1 MKQKIKK
8 LISFLE
14 DNQLE
19 LERLVFNKGKLSFQV
34 SNKLYEMVITA
45 TSGINQDD
53 RYKWYQEE
61 KAKLKD
67 SPITQEQVNKVI
79 NSVVKDE
86 WVFNP
91 FDYGFEE
98 GEIEDGD
105 NNFIAFIKY
114 PDISNHRVY
123 FIIKERYFNGTKC
136 FDFRKVEPMKH
147 HATHTFIKQ
156 NDKEYIES
164 VLKRFGVIEEK
175 KEIPYVFVPTYF
187 NFEYNDALESFKKT
201 NNKDETFLMYQNKK
215 DFKWVYKKFR
225 KSDGVLI
232 TFINNLEFKTFKDA
246 EAFLFRNGVIEKT
259 QTTFDGEK
267 QINIEDEKITDYKF
281 CPLKFF
287 GFRYNERGYF
297 IKERKDEGDKITSTF
312 IMYPSNRESNSKTR
326 WTFKRYN
333 DKGIEITFYGDLT
346 FKSYEEVEQ
355 FFFRNGVIKCD

>member
-19 LERLVFNKGKLSFQV
+19 LESLVFNKGKLSFQV
-34 SNKLYEMVITA
+34 SDNKFQKYSSISKEIVI
-45 TSGINQDD
+45 DD
-53 RYKWYQEE
+53 IDKYI
-61 KAKLKD
+61 L
-67 SPITQEQVNKVI
+67 PITQEQVNKVI
-79 NSVVKDE
+79 NTVVKDE

-98 GEIEDGD
+98 AEIEGED
-105 NNFIAFIKY
+105 NSCIGFIKY
-114 PDISNHRVY
+114 PDASNHRVY
-123 FIIKERYFNGTKC
+123 FIIKERYWNGSKV
-136 FDFRKVEPMKH
+136 FDFRRVEPKQH
-147 HATHTFIKQ
+147 FATYTFVKI

-164 VLKRFGVIEEK
+164 ILKRF
-175 KEIPYVFVPTYF
+175 
-187 NFEYNDALESFKKT
+187 
-201 NNKDETFLMYQNKK
+201 
-215 DFKWVYKKFR
+215 
-225 KSDGVLI
+225 
-232 TFINNLEFKTFKDA
+232 
-246 EAFLFRNGVIEKT
+246 GVIEKT

-267 QINIEDEKITDYKF
+267 QVNIEDEKITDYKF
-281 CPLKFF
+281 CPLNFF